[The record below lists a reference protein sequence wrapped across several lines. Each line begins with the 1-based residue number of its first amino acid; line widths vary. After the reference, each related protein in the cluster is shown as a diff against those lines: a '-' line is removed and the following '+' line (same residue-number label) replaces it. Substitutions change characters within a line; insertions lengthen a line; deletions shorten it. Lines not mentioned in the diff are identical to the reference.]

1 MPYPP
6 NRVARDYES
15 SHGAGRNRARARLL
29 GYHLGG
35 LAVIVALLGAPAT
48 TAVATPSAGDQY
60 TRHIPLANG
69 GSAAGGGA
77 GASAPVA
84 RPGLL
89 PHRTL
94 AALHG
99 PDGKLLAQIATSRD
113 LGAPAASGSDQQLSS
128 SNRGFVTAVTGALG
142 GAPVLVLIGA
152 LVAITAAGAWDRR
165 RRSAADRL

>member
-1 MPYPP
+1 M
-6 NRVARDYES
+6 
-15 SHGAGRNRARARLL
+15 
-29 GYHLGG
+29 
-35 LAVIVALLGAPAT
+35 
-48 TAVATPSAGDQY
+48 DQY

-77 GASAPVA
+77 GAAAPVA

-99 PDGKLLAQIATSRD
+99 PDGKLLAEIATARD
-113 LGAPAASGSDQQLSS
+113 LGAPATSGSNQQLGSS
-128 SNRGFVTAVTGALG
+128 SRGFVTVAAGALG
-142 GAPVLVLIGA
+142 GAPVLILIGA
-152 LVAITAAGAWDRR
+152 LVAITAVGAWDRR